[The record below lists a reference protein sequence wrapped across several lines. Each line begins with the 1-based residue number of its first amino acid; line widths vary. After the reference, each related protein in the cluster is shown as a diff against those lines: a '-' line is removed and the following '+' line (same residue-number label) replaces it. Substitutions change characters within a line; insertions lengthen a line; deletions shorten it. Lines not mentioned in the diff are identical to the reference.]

1 MEIVPVVC
9 ADKGPSPITCFFFMI
24 PFSFSIQG
32 DRAAGWKTAG
42 DESYA
47 PRGPA
52 RPLQR
57 PAGRAEAHGPQL
69 V

>member
-1 MEIVPVVC
+1 MKIEPFLFV
-9 ADKGPSPITCFFFMI
+9 DKGFHPLFPLFL
-24 PFSFSIQG
+24 PFQG

-57 PAGRAEAHGPQL
+57 TVGCAEADGPQL

>member
-1 MEIVPVVC
+1 MWIK
-9 ADKGPSPITCFFFMI
+9 A
-24 PFSFSIQG
+24 FSHYSFLFQS

-52 RPLQR
+52 RPVQR
-57 PAGRAEAHGPQL
+57 PAGCAEAHGPQL